1 MLSKN
6 VTTGS
11 NPLIDIF
18 GNTLVI
24 AILKLVS
31 ILAIESISYKSV
43 LQSFNSIVAPRAAH
57 ALAKIK
63 WQVGDMSIAGA
74 GDSQLL
80 IKFLHTKGSNAHSSS
95 LLTTLVA
102 VATAL
107 LFEVFTVLLAPM
119 IATTVFDEVGA
130 HDSFDFS
137 LNVLVLM
144 QSCLRYYLSFDDNLF
159 QIMKVTCLP
168 NIIWKRLSSNDMPA

>member
-11 NPLIDIF
+11 NHLVEIF

-24 AILKLVS
+24 AMLKLVS
-31 ILAIESISYKSV
+31 ILAIESMSYKNV

-57 ALAKIK
+57 VLAKFK
-63 WQVGDMSIAGA
+63 WQVGDMSIAGT

-80 IKFLHTKGSNAHSSS
+80 IKFFHTKGSNAHSSS
-95 LLTTLVA
+95 LLTTVVA

-107 LFEVFTVLLAPM
+107 LFEVVTVLLAPM

-137 LNVLVLM
+137 LNVLASM
-144 QSCLRYYLSFDDNLF
+144 QSCLRYYLSFDPDLL

-168 NIIWKRLSSNDMPA
+168 KGHA